1 MFNLAAA
8 ALEWLPTGFDW
19 VVVPVGVA
27 LIVLAARQKTRPLAA
42 TGFLVAAAISAAL
55 LSLLLAAS
63 VFHLLGYGRA
73 LIDLL
78 LNFGPGV
85 TGQYIATLA
94 HENGHRFLAL
104 APMVLTTGLAG
115 VAAIYLRRVRDPQ
128 A

>member
-19 VVVPVGVA
+19 VVVPVGLA
-27 LIVLAARQKTRPLAA
+27 LLVLAAREKTRPLAA

-55 LSLLLAAS
+55 LSLLLATS

-73 LIDLL
+73 LIDILF
-78 LNFGPGV
+78 NFGPGV

-94 HENGHRFLAL
+94 RENAPRFLAL
-104 APMVLTTGLAG
+104 APMMLTTALAS
-115 VAAIYLRRVRDPQ
+115 VAAIYLRRVRD
-128 A
+128 AA